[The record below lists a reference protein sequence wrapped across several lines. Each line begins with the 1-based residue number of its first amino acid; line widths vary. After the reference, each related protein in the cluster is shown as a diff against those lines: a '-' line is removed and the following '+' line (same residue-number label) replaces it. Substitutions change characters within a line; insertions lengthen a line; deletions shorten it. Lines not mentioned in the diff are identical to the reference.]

1 MDNLNKKKR
10 ANHSFSIDYKI
21 SPPFSPQETS
31 LPRVFCFLSPM
42 KDFSIYNFVS
52 MKGLTDIKERAFTE
66 VLEDID
72 EPFHLIVWNDDV
84 NTFEWVIETLME
96 ICKHSYEQAEQCAY
110 IIHFKGKYAVKHGS
124 YDELKPMCDAI
135 TERGINATLESVP
148 V

>member
-1 MDNLNKKKR
+1 MAFRSKTIRL
-10 ANHSFSIDYKI
+10 AIFI
-21 SPPFSPQETS
+21 ST
-31 LPRVFCFLSPM
+31 
-42 KDFSIYNFVS
+42 FVIAAIVIFQ
-52 MKGLTDIKERAFTE
+52 LVWLRDVYYHEQKEFDKAIAKTVRGFY
-66 VLEDID
+66 EDID

-124 YDELKPMCDAI
+124 YDDLKPMCEAI
-135 TERGINATLESVP
+135 TERGIGATLETVP